1 MYFESIKSL
10 IDKLAKDEAVQPTV
24 VRLPLF
30 FVEVESEKYLADII
44 NQFDFFINTGTT
56 HPGDNKPECV
66 KHLVG
71 LNEFN
76 AIGEVLNNDSPEDV
90 VDKIK
95 NNKLSTHLATGET
108 LGSLWTNHEHK
119 GNQINNLITE
129 MINGIKTYYM
139 LNEAYF
145 GDDESLNIN
154 KMKNALSSDY
164 TFVYIEGEF
173 LNMNLSLHDAD
184 LEEIVYQH
192 ALRFCLAKFITSSP
206 KMKNIKI
213 GNINI
218 FLNNFD
224 VNIPYNPI
232 VLKRLSLFVP
242 EGHDYPE
249 QYYFGESVN
258 LSECLK

>member
-10 IDKLAKDEAVQPTV
+10 IDKLSKDEAVQPTV

-30 FVEVESEKYLADII
+30 FVEVESEKYFADIVR
-44 NQFDFFINTGTT
+44 QFDFFINIGTT
-56 HPGDNKPECV
+56 HPGDTKPECV
-66 KHLVG
+66 HHLINI
-71 LNEFN
+71 NEFN
-76 AIGEVLNNDSPEDV
+76 ALGDKFTDESEEDV
-90 VDKIK
+90 IRKRAHTI
-95 NNKLSTHLATGET
+95 STGET

-139 LNEAYF
+139 LNENYF
-145 GDDESLNIN
+145 GDEESIN
-154 KMKNALSSDY
+154 TKKMKNALSSDY
-164 TFVYIEGEF
+164 TFVYIEGEY

-184 LEEIVYQH
+184 LEEIVYH
-192 ALRFCLAKFITSSP
+192 HVLRFCLAKFITSSP

-224 VNIPYNPI
+224 VNIPYSPT
-232 VLKRLSLFVP
+232 VLKRLGLFVP

-249 QYYFGESVN
+249 QYYFGEKVN

>member
-1 MYFESIKSL
+1 MYFESIRSL
-10 IDKLAKDEAVQPTV
+10 IDKLSKDEAVQPTV

-30 FVEVESEKYLADII
+30 FVEVESEEYFADIV
-44 NQFDFFINTGTT
+44 NQFDFFINKGTT
-56 HPGDNKPECV
+56 HQGDIKPKCV
-66 KHLVG
+66 KHLIEI
-71 LNEFN
+71 NEFN
-76 AIGEVLNNDSPEDV
+76 TLGEIHTDSSPEYI
-90 VDKIK
+90 IK
-95 NNKLSTHLATGET
+95 RIDNGEFNLSTGET
-108 LGSLWTNHEHK
+108 IGSLWTNHEHK

-139 LNEAYF
+139 LNETYF
-145 GDDESLNIN
+145 GEEESLNIK

-164 TFVYIEGEF
+164 TFVYIEGEY

-206 KMKNIKI
+206 NMKNIKI

-224 VNIPYNPI
+224 VNIPYGPT
-232 VLKRLSLFVP
+232 VLKRLGLFIP
-242 EGHDYPE
+242 EGFDYPE
-249 QYYFGESVN
+249 QYYFGEKVN

>member
-1 MYFESIKSL
+1 MYFESIRSL
-10 IDKLAKDEAVQPTV
+10 IDKLSKDEAVQPTV

-30 FVEVESEKYLADII
+30 FVEVESEKYFADIVR
-44 NQFDFFINTGTT
+44 QFDFFINIGTT
-56 HPGDNKPECV
+56 HPGDSKPDCV
-66 KHLVG
+66 KHLIEI
-71 LNEFN
+71 NEFN
-76 AIGEVLNNDSPEDV
+76 SLGDRLTESSPEEIIA
-90 VDKIK
+90 KI
-95 NNKLSTHLATGET
+95 NNRELFVSTGET

-139 LNEAYF
+139 LNETYF
-145 GDDESLNIN
+145 GDEESIN
-154 KMKNALSSDY
+154 TRKMKNALSSDY
-164 TFVYIEGEF
+164 TFVYIEGDY

-184 LEEIVYQH
+184 LEEIVYHH

-206 KMKNIKI
+206 KMSNIKI

-224 VNIPYNPI
+224 VNIPYSPT
-232 VLKRLSLFVP
+232 VLKRLGLFIP
-242 EGHDYPE
+242 DGNDYPE
-249 QYYFGESVN
+249 QYYFGEKVN